1 MVNKIFIHQKNNQ
14 NQIQDR
20 PRRNSAMRKPTK
32 KEDSVPPIEKKLKQT
47 NNKVT
52 DDFTEMSTL
61 QTVSKTLASN
71 QSNNIQ
77 GNVNVKS

>member
-1 MVNKIFIHQKNNQ
+1 
-14 NQIQDR
+14 
-20 PRRNSAMRKPTK
+20 MRKPTK
-32 KEDSVPPIEKKLKQT
+32 KEESVPPIEKKLKQT

-52 DDFTEMSTL
+52 DNFTEISTL